1 MAFEPF
7 EWYCRPVDG
16 GVWTKTVENALG
28 AYTPCAVDSLVIV
41 ISHLVVLGLCIYRT
55 WLINKDFKV
64 QRFCLKSKIYNYVL
78 CLLAAYCALEPLFRL
93 VMGISVLNL
102 DGQDTLAPF
111 EVVVLIIQ
119 ALAWC
124 SMLVMLVVETRVY
137 IFEFRWII
145 RFGVVYLLVADAVMV
160 NLILPVKDL
169 YERNVLY
176 LYISEVL
183 VQALFGVLLVAY
195 VPSLDP
201 YPGHTPLSSES
212 VDVEYEEL
220 PEGERV
226 CPEQQAN
233 LFSKITFA
241 WMDYI
246 MKLGYK
252 RPLTEKDV
260 WKLDM
265 WDRTETLYNNFQ
277 KTWDEESHKSK
288 PWLLRAINSS
298 LGGRFWLGGM
308 WKVGNDLCQFV
319 GPVILN
325 KLLESMQRGDPSGM
339 GYIYAFSI
347 FAGVLLGVLFEAQ
360 YFQNVM
366 RVGFRLRSTLI
377 AAVFRKSLRLTHE
390 ARKKFATGKIT
401 NLMTTD
407 AETLQQITQS
417 LHTLWSAPFRI
428 TISMVLLYQQLGVSA
443 LFGSSLLVLLFPI
456 QTLVISRLQKQSKE
470 GLQRTDKRIGLMNE
484 ILAAMDT
491 VKCYAWES
499 SFQSK
504 VQIIRNDELSW
515 FRKASLLGALNGFI
529 LNSIPVFVTVAAFG
543 LFTVLG
549 GDLTPSRAFT
559 SLSLF
564 AVLRFPLFMLPNII
578 TQVVNA
584 NVSLKRMEELLLA
597 EEKILLPNPPLDPK
611 LPAISI
617 KNGYFSWDSQA
628 EKPTLSN
635 INLDVPVGS
644 LVAVVGSTGEGKT
657 SLISAML
664 GELPPIADANVII
677 RGTVAYVPQVAWIF
691 NATVRDNILFGSA
704 FDSAKYE
711 KAINITALQH
721 DLDLLPGGDL
731 TEIGERGVNISGGQ
745 KQRVSLARAV
755 YSNSDVYI
763 FDDPLSALDAHVARE
778 VFEKCI
784 RGELRGK
791 TRVLVT
797 NQLHFLS
804 QVDRIILVHE
814 GVVREEGTY
823 EELYENGELFQ
834 RLMESAGK
842 LEETTEE
849 MEDVET
855 SDTKK
860 SLEISANG
868 TANDIAKDASPSKKR
883 KENKSVLIKQEERET
898 GVVSLNVLVRYKN
911 ALGGLW
917 VVIIL
922 LLCFVLSETLRI
934 FSSMWLSNWTDHSD
948 MKSSETFFYNIIYA
962 GLSLGQVLVTLVNS
976 YWLIMSSLYAAKK
989 LHDQMLSSILRA
1001 PMVFFN
1007 TNPLG
1012 RIINRFAKD
1021 LGDIDRNVAPFVNMF
1036 LGQISQLLST
1046 FLLIGI
1052 VSTLSLW
1059 AILPLLLLFYAA
1071 YLYYQSTAREVK
1083 RLDSISRSPVYAQFG
1098 EALNGLP
1105 TIRAYK
1111 AYDRMAKIN
1120 GNSMDNNIRFTLVNM
1135 SGNRWLAIR
1144 LETVGGLMIWFTAT
1158 FAVMQNG
1165 RAENQQAFAST
1176 MGLLLSYALNIT
1188 SLLTAVLRLASLA
1201 ENSLNSVERV
1211 GTYIDLPS
1219 EAPAIIESN
1228 RPPPGWP
1235 SSGLIKFEDV
1245 VLRYRP
1251 ELPPVL
1257 HGLSFTV
1264 FPSDKVGIVGRT
1276 GAGKS
1281 SMLNA
1286 LFRIIELE
1294 RGKILIDGFDVAK
1307 FGLLDLRKVLGII
1320 PQSPVLFSGTVRFNL
1335 DPFNEHNDADLW
1347 EALERAHLKEVIRR
1361 NSFGLDAEVSESGE
1375 NFSVG
1380 QRQLLSLARALLR
1393 RSKILVLDEATAA
1406 VDVRTDALIQ
1416 KTIREE
1422 FKSCTML
1429 IIAHRLN
1436 TIIDCDRILLL
1447 EAGRVL
1453 EYNTPEELLSN
1464 EKSSFSKMVQ
1474 STGAANAQYLRSLVL
1489 GGEGEKKLGIEEENR
1504 ADGQR
1509 RWLASSRW
1517 AAAAQFALAVSLASS
1532 HNDLQSLEVEDEN
1545 SILRKTKDAVIMLR
1559 GVLGGKHDNEIE
1571 ENLNQYQISS
1581 DGWWSSLFRM
1591 VEGLALLS
1599 RLGRNRL
1606 QNSDFSFED
1615 TTIDWDQSTI

>member
-7 EWYCRPVDG
+7 VWYCRPVAD
-16 GVWTKTVENALG
+16 GVWTKAVENALG
-28 AYTPCAVDSLVIV
+28 AYTPCAIDSVVIV
-41 ISHLVVLGLCIYRT
+41 ISHLIILGLCLYRT
-55 WLINKDFKV
+55 WLIKNDFKT
-64 QRFCLKSKIYNYVL
+64 QRFCLKSKIYNYML
-78 CLLAAYCALEPLFRL
+78 CLLAAYCVFEPLFRL
-93 VMGISVLNL
+93 IRGISVLNL
-102 DGQDTLAPF
+102 DGQDALPPF
-111 EVVVLIIQ
+111 EVVALIIQ

-124 SMLVMLVVETRVY
+124 SMLIMLVAETKVY
-137 IFEFRWII
+137 VYEFRWIV
-145 RFGVVYLLVADAVMV
+145 RFGVVYILVADGVML
-160 NLILPVKDL
+160 NLILSVKDF
-169 YERNVLY
+169 YKRYVLY
-176 LYISEVL
+176 WYISEVF

-201 YPGHTPLSSES
+201 YPGHTPLNSES

-220 PEGERV
+220 PEGEQI
-226 CPEQQAN
+226 CPERGAN
-233 LFSKITFA
+233 FFSKTTFA
-241 WMDYI
+241 WMNSLL
-246 MKLGYK
+246 KLGYE

-260 WKLDM
+260 WKLDS
-265 WDRTETLYNNFQ
+265 WDRTEALYNNFQ
-277 KTWDEESHKSK
+277 KVWLKESQKSK
-288 PWLLRAINSS
+288 PWLLRGLNNSI
-298 LGGRFWLGGM
+298 GGRFWVGGL
-308 WKVGNDLCQFV
+308 WKIGNDVGQFV

-325 KLLESMQRGDPSGM
+325 KLLESMQRGEPSRI

-347 FAGVLLGVLFEAQ
+347 LVGVIFGVLCEAQ

-366 RVGFRLRSTLI
+366 RVGFRLRSTLV

-390 ARKKFATGKIT
+390 ARKTFTTGKIT

-407 AETLQQITQS
+407 AETLQLTTQS
-417 LHTLWSAPFRI
+417 LHSLWSAPFRI
-428 TISMVLLYQQLGVSA
+428 TVAMVLLYQQLGVAA
-443 LFGSSLLVLLFPI
+443 LFGSLLLVLLFPI

-504 VQIIRNDELSW
+504 VQSIRDDELSW
-515 FRKASLLGALNGFI
+515 FRKAALLGALNGFI
-529 LNSIPVFVTVAAFG
+529 LNSIPVLVTVAAFG

-564 AVLRFPLFMLPNII
+564 AVLRFPLFLLPNII

-584 NVSLKRMEELLLA
+584 KVSLKRMEELLLA
-597 EEKILLPNPPLDPK
+597 EEKILHPNPPLNPQ

-617 KNGYFSWDSQA
+617 ENGYFSWDSKA

-657 SLISAML
+657 SLVSAML
-664 GELPPIADANVII
+664 GEIPAMAADTSVII

-691 NATVRDNILFGSA
+691 NATVRDNILFGSSFGPA
-704 FDSAKYE
+704 RYE
-711 KAINITALQH
+711 KAIDITALRH
-721 DLDLLPGGDL
+721 DLELLPGGDL

-778 VFEKCI
+778 VFENCI

-814 GVVREEGTY
+814 GVVKEEGTY
-823 EELYENGELFQ
+823 EELCENGKLFQ

-842 LEETTEE
+842 LEENTEE
-849 MEDVET
+849 KEDGET
-855 SDTKK
+855 SDAKK
-860 SLEISANG
+860 STELPANG
-868 TANDIAKDASPSKKR
+868 MENDHAKDASSSKKR

-898 GVVSLNVLVRYKN
+898 GVVSWKVLSRYKN

-917 VVIIL
+917 VVLIL
-922 LLCFVLSETLRI
+922 LLSYVLSETLRV
-934 FSSMWLSNWTDHSD
+934 SSSLWLSNWTDQSNLVA
-948 MKSSETFFYNIIYA
+948 SETLSYNTIYA
-962 GLSLGQVLVTLVNS
+962 SLSLAQVFVTLVNS
-976 YWLIMSSLYAAKK
+976 YWLIVSSIYAAKR

-1001 PMVFFN
+1001 PMLFFN

-1036 LGQISQLLST
+1036 IAQISQLLST
-1046 FLLIGI
+1046 FVLIGV
-1052 VSTLSLW
+1052 VSMLSLW
-1059 AILPLLLLFYAA
+1059 AILPLLLLFQAA
-1071 YLYYQSTAREVK
+1071 YLYYQSMAREIK

-1098 EALNGLP
+1098 EALNGLS

-1111 AYDRMAKIN
+1111 AYDRMADIN
-1120 GNSMDNNIRFTLVNM
+1120 GKAMDNNIRFTLVNM
-1135 SGNRWLAIR
+1135 SGNRWLSIR
-1144 LETVGGLMIWFTAT
+1144 LEAVGGLMIWFTAT

-1165 RAENQQAFAST
+1165 RAENQKAFAST

-1188 SLLTAVLRLASLA
+1188 TLLTGVLRIASMA

-1219 EAPAIIESN
+1219 EAPPIIESN

-1235 SSGLIKFEDV
+1235 SSGLLKFEDV

-1286 LFRIIELE
+1286 LFRIVELE
-1294 RGKILIDGFDVAK
+1294 AGKILIDGFDVAK
-1307 FGLLDLRKVLGII
+1307 FGLLDLRRVLGII
-1320 PQSPVLFSGTVRFNL
+1320 PQAPVLFSGF
-1335 DPFNEHNDADLW
+1335 
-1347 EALERAHLKEVIRR
+1347 
-1361 NSFGLDAEVSESGE
+1361 
-1375 NFSVG
+1375 
-1380 QRQLLSLARALLR
+1380 
-1393 RSKILVLDEATAA
+1393 
-1406 VDVRTDALIQ
+1406 
-1416 KTIREE
+1416 
-1422 FKSCTML
+1422 
-1429 IIAHRLN
+1429 
-1436 TIIDCDRILLL
+1436 
-1447 EAGRVL
+1447 
-1453 EYNTPEELLSN
+1453 
-1464 EKSSFSKMVQ
+1464 
-1474 STGAANAQYLRSLVL
+1474 
-1489 GGEGEKKLGIEEENR
+1489 
-1504 ADGQR
+1504 
-1509 RWLASSRW
+1509 
-1517 AAAAQFALAVSLASS
+1517 
-1532 HNDLQSLEVEDEN
+1532 
-1545 SILRKTKDAVIMLR
+1545 
-1559 GVLGGKHDNEIE
+1559 
-1571 ENLNQYQISS
+1571 
-1581 DGWWSSLFRM
+1581 
-1591 VEGLALLS
+1591 
-1599 RLGRNRL
+1599 
-1606 QNSDFSFED
+1606 
-1615 TTIDWDQSTI
+1615 